1 VTSIA
6 ADGRLDRARLPVV
19 AAALAAG
26 AWTAATFEHALGVN
40 LAVAAALAAVAAGCA
55 RGRSTRRVGGWRVV
69 WAVTAMAFAAL
80 PAWADDSWL
89 HPFTT
94 AAAVGFGTLAVTGGV
109 GWRALLGRPFAAVP
123 RLVAGPRWV
132 LRGLG
137 PVVPRRL
144 RTAPWGRAVMVSAVL
159 AVVFGGL
166 FAAGD
171 AVVAAGL
178 GAAADAGDPRER
190 PWRWLL
196 FAGGF
201 AVVAAVAFVAARPGE
216 PEAAPAEAR
225 GRRTYEWALPLLV
238 LDVLFAVFVYVQIA
252 VVVFDGYH
260 DVLARQGINYA
271 TYARQGFATLLV
283 VTALTLAVVAVASA
297 YGPRRGMPGRRLFE
311 ALVGVLCL
319 LALAV
324 VVAALHRLRL
334 YVEFSGLTRLR
345 LCAATFELWLGVLLV
360 LIVVLGPLRRA
371 ARHLP
376 RIAALA
382 GAVLLLALGA
392 ASPDALIAR
401 VAVAQYRAEGVVDVR
416 DLEGLS
422 AGAVPWLDRLPEPER
437 SCLLRPIA
445 AELARGE
452 AWFETNAARNA
463 ARDVLARRP
472 VAEAQCANGGRGPR
486 PGSASSSRAPI
497 ASEAHPFTP

>member
-1 VTSIA
+1 MNTPA
-6 ADGRLDRARLPVV
+6 AGDRLDRARLPVV
-19 AAALAAG
+19 AAALGAG
-26 AWTAATFEHALGVN
+26 AWTAATFAQALGGN
-40 LAVAAALAAVAAGCA
+40 LAVAAVWAAVAAGCA
-55 RGRSTRRVGGWRVV
+55 RGRSALRIGGWRAL

-94 AAAVGFGTLAVTGGV
+94 AAAIGFGTLAVTGGR
-109 GWRALLGRPFAAVP
+109 GWRALLTRPFAVVP

-137 PVVPRRL
+137 RAVPARA
-144 RTAPWGRAVMVSAVL
+144 RTAAWGRAVVLSAVL

-178 GAAADAGDPRER
+178 DTAAGAVDPRVR
-190 PWRWLL
+190 PRRWVL
-196 FAGGF
+196 FVGGF
-201 AVVAAVAFVAARPGE
+201 AVVAALAFVAARPSRPETE
-216 PEAAPAEAR
+216 PVEAR
-225 GRRTYEWALPLLV
+225 PRRMYEWALPLVV
-238 LDVLFAVFVYVQIA
+238 LDAVFAVFVYVQIA

-283 VTALTLAVVAVASA
+283 VTALTLAVVALASA
-297 YGPRRGMPGRRLFE
+297 HGPRRGTPGRRLFE

-334 YVEFSGLTRLR
+334 YVEYSGLTRLR
-345 LCAATFELWLGVLLV
+345 MCAATFELWLGVLLV
-360 LIVVLGPLRRA
+360 LIVVLGPARRA

-382 GAVLLLALGA
+382 GAAILLALGA

-401 VAVAQYRAEGVVDVR
+401 VAVAQYQAKGVVDLR
-416 DLEGLS
+416 DLQGLS
-422 AGAVPWLDRLPEPER
+422 AGAVPWLDRLPEPQR

-445 AELARGE
+445 ERLARQD
-452 AWFETNAARNA
+452 AWFETNAAREE
-463 ARDVLARRP
+463 ARRLLERHP
-472 VAEAQCANGGRGPR
+472 VAAGACGQAIRR
-486 PGSASSSRAPI
+486 DFSTAP
-497 ASEAHPFTP
+497 AHAAHPALAHR